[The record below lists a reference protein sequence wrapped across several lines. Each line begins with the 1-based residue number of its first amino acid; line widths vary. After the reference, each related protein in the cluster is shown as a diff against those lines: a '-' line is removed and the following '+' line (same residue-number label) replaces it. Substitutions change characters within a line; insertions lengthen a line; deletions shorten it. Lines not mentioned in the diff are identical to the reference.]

1 MGRDRRYH
9 IWYHDNE
16 GCGAVI
22 GSGARFDVELTGYGS
37 NDFVLDFLVGSGLWG
52 VLTSMRPDGLRKEN
66 GRPWRALNGVEVLRE
81 LARVERIGHCGKI
94 VRDVGLMLIAGFN
107 AEAVHRAH
115 GQSRGVVTPETLS
128 NPLGRI
134 SPRSAAETF
143 CEQIGWMRRKR
154 WIRGK
159 TYVADAHEI
168 IVPYGRRFERLGKVG
183 EKHGYKLVMLLNAT
197 ADRERVVGFV
207 LAPLHHGERSLLRI
221 ILRGLQ
227 ERFGRVG
234 DWMGTLILDR
244 GYWGGEYLLG
254 LHRRYGID
262 VVTRAQH
269 EGLDWARDVQ
279 GLAGDPETAWRWR
292 RESHS
297 RLGEMEVRCAG
308 LEGVALTD
316 DRGVPIGSL
325 NGVVAE
331 EYTPERKRLR
341 DENGRERPVFVYATT
356 LPTAEKPE
364 RIRDYYRMR
373 WVIENQGFREL
384 TQQWALDRLAG
395 RRFNTLNSRIAF
407 AFMLYNAERV
417 LRMKHPGP
425 WQSERRR
432 LRDMGHRSLLG
443 GPSVAVYTREGALGL
458 YTPAEYGQLIAERER
473 NRIVSTL
480 RQGLARGDSLE
491 RLLDRLHD
499 NPPRKA

>member
-1 MGRDRRYH
+1 VD
-9 IWYHDNE
+9 
-16 GCGAVI
+16 
-22 GSGARFDVELTGYGS
+22 
-37 NDFVLDFLVGSGLWG
+37 
-52 VLTSMRPDGLRKEN
+52 
-66 GRPWRALNGVEVLRE
+66 
-81 LARVERIGHCGKI
+81 
-94 VRDVGLMLIAGFN
+94 
-107 AEAVHRAH
+107 
-115 GQSRGVVTPETLS
+115 PETLS
-128 NPLGRI
+128 NHLGRI

-143 CEQIGWMRRKR
+143 CEQIGLMRRKR

-168 IVPYGRRFERLGKVG
+168 IVPYGRCFERLGKVG
-183 EKHGYKLVMLLNAT
+183 DKHGYKLVILLNAT
-197 ADRERVVGFV
+197 ADRERVMGFV

-254 LHRRYGID
+254 LQRRYGID
-262 VVTRAQH
+262 LVTRAQH

-279 GLAGDPETAWRWR
+279 GLASDPETPWRWR

-308 LEGVALTD
+308 FEGVALAD
-316 DRGVPIGSL
+316 DRGVQIGSL

-331 EYTPERKRLR
+331 EYDAEGNRLC
-341 DENGRERPVFVYATT
+341 DEEGRERPVFVYATT

-407 AFMLYNAERV
+407 AFMLYNAERI

-432 LRDMGHRSLLG
+432 LREIGQRSLLG
-443 GPSVAVYTREGALGL
+443 GPSVGVYTRDGRLGL

-473 NRIVSTL
+473 NRIVDTL
-480 RQGLARGDSLE
+480 RQGLARGESLE
-491 RLLDRLHD
+491 RLIDRLKD